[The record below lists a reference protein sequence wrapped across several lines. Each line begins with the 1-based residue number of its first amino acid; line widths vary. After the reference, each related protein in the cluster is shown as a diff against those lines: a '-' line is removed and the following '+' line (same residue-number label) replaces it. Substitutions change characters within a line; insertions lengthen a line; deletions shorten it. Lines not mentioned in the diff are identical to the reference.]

1 MAKLALLI
9 GVSEYQPGLNPL
21 PGSVLDVDALQEVLV
36 HPEMGGF
43 DETDVITLKN
53 PQRQEMEDAI
63 YQLFASRSKEDL
75 LLFYFSGH
83 GVKDDRG
90 QLYLANCNTRKDNGQ
105 LVDSTAV
112 ATTYLQNKI
121 NSSKSQ
127 RQVIILDCCFSG
139 AIAQGMTIKDDGV
152 VDVNTY
158 LGGKGRAILTSST
171 ATEYSFGSETTEET
185 GLSVY
190 TRYLIEGI
198 KTGAADTDDDG
209 YIGVDELHEY
219 AARCVKEAAPAMTPK
234 FYPMEEGYKIILAKS
249 PKDDPV
255 LKYRKEVHRKV
266 EQGQGRLSSFAERML
281 INKQN
286 EWGISA
292 EIAKQIRD
300 EVLQPYREYERKL
313 AEYEQAL
320 RESVEAGEIQY
331 PLSSGIE
338 SDLQEYRQYLKLKE
352 SDIIAI
358 EAKILLP
365 LKIEYEESLKKANT
379 IVSEPELK
387 SNLITEDLGNN
398 VKLEMVTIP
407 AGSFTMGSDESDYDD
422 EKPQHQVKLQE
433 FYLGKY
439 PVTQEQYQAIMGNNP
454 SKFKDNPKNPVE
466 LVSWDDAQEF
476 CQKLNQKTGK
486 KYRLPTEAEW
496 EYACRAGTQ
505 TRYYFGDD
513 EKQLGEYAWFD
524 KNSDSKTHPVGQK
537 KPNNWGLHDMSGNV
551 WEWCEDP
558 WHDSYANK
566 PEDIKNNG
574 NSIWSDS
581 NESRHILR
589 GGSWNVNSR
598 GCRSAGRRRFVADD
612 GGSDSGFR
620 LVLCSF

>member
-1 MAKLALLI
+1 MAKVALLI

-21 PGSVLDVDALQEVLV
+21 PGSVLDVDALREVLV
-36 HPEMGGF
+36 HSEMGGF
-43 DETDVITLKN
+43 AETNVIVLKN
-53 PQRQEMEDAI
+53 PQRQEMEDRI
-63 YQLFASRSKEDL
+63 YHLFANRSKDDL

-83 GVKDDRG
+83 GVRDDRG
-90 QLYLANCNTRKDNGQ
+90 QLYLANCNTRKDSGQ

-112 ATTYLQNKI
+112 AATYLQNKI

-152 VDVNTY
+152 VDVNAY

-171 ATEYSFGSETTEET
+171 ATEYSFGSDTTEET

-198 KTGAADTDDDG
+198 KTGAADTDNDG

-266 EQGQGRLSSFAERML
+266 EQGKGKLSSFAERFL
-281 INKQN
+281 VNKQN

-313 AEYEQAL
+313 AEYELAL
-320 RESVEAGEIQY
+320 RDSVTAGEIQY
-331 PLSSGIE
+331 PLSPSIE
-338 SDLQEYRQYLKLKE
+338 EDLQEYRQHLKLKE
-352 SDIIAI
+352 TDIIAI
-358 EAKILLP
+358 ENKILLP
-365 LKIEYEESLKKANT
+365 LKIQYEKSLEPEEDSFEQYEESFNHQILT
-379 IVSEPELK
+379 ETLHDG
-387 SNLITEDLGNN
+387 IT
-398 VKLEMVTIP
+398 LEMIKIP
-407 AGSFTMGSDESDYDD
+407 AGSYLMGSDEDD
-422 EKPQHQVKLQE
+422 SEKPQHQVNLQE
-433 FYLGKY
+433 FYVGKY
-439 PVTQEQYQAIMGNNP
+439 PVTQEQYQAIMGTNP

-466 LVSWDDAQEF
+466 CVSWDDAQEF
-476 CQKLNQKTGK
+476 CQKLSEKTGR
-486 KYRLPTEAEW
+486 KYRLSSEAEW

-513 EKQLGEYAWFD
+513 EKQLGEYAWYSE
-524 KNSDSKTHPVGQK
+524 NSRTKTHPVGQK
-537 KPNNWGLHDMSGNV
+537 KPNNWGLFDMSGNV
-551 WEWCEDP
+551 WEWCEDG
-558 WHDSYANK
+558 WH
-566 PEDIKNNG
+566 NNYQNAPTDG
-574 NSIWSDS
+574 SSWNDNHSQTKL
-581 NESRHILR
+581 RVLR
-589 GGSWNVNSR
+589 GGSWVNYPRS
-598 GCRSAGRRRFVADD
+598 CRSALRNYIGYRFGDL
-612 GGSDSGFR
+612 GFR
-620 LVLCSF
+620 VVSPQDS